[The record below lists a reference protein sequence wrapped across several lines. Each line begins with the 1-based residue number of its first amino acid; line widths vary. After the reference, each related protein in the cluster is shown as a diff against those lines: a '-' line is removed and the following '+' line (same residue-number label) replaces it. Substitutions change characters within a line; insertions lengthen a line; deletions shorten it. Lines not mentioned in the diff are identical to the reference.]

1 MISIFQY
8 KSPLGRM
15 IMAGDDNGLTGLWFE
30 EQKYFGSILPEHCEE
45 KKLCVFEQT
54 VQWLDLYFSGQI
66 PYGMP
71 PINLKGSKF
80 QEEVWKILCDIPYG
94 MTITYGEIAATIA
107 KKRGIARMSAQAVG
121 GAVGR
126 NPIAIIVPCHRVIG
140 ADGSLTGYAGGLDRK
155 AELLK
160 IEKETGCLF

>member
-1 MISIFQY
+1 
-8 KSPLGRM
+8 
-15 IMAGDDNGLTGLWFE
+15 MAGDDNGLTGLWFE
-30 EQKYFGSILPEHCEE
+30 EQKYFGSTLPEHCEE

-54 VQWLDLYFSGQI
+54 IQWLDLYFSGQI
-66 PYGMP
+66 PCGMP
-71 PINLKGSKF
+71 SISLKGSKF

-160 IEKETGCLF
+160 IEKKQDVYFERGDSDR